1 MINSLT
7 LLLNPL
13 FEHLS
18 NSHKPFINVQGDELA
33 KLGKEIENFLDLM
46 AKIINNSVENDKE
59 NLAGIRNN
67 IFELLNSMEV
77 AQINRIKTSQVNT
90 RNSILFLNILSETKN
105 MLNHASGLLNSYIK
119 LISGSKN

>member
-1 MINSLT
+1 
-7 LLLNPL
+7 
-13 FEHLS
+13 
-18 NSHKPFINVQGDELA
+18 
-33 KLGKEIENFLDLM
+33 M
-46 AKIINNSVENDKE
+46 AKTINNSVENDKE

-119 LISGSKN
+119 LISGSKK